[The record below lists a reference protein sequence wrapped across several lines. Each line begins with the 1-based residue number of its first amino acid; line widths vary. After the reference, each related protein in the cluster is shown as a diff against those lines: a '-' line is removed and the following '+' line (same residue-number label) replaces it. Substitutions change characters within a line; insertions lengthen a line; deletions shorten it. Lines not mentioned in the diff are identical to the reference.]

1 MPAEDWVPLGGST
14 RRYRNVRTG
23 EEISRRRY
31 DKLYGTLAR
40 EGYSSYER
48 KAKARR
54 ERLPSGRWFRPPAR
68 NRPGIYLADT
78 LDAFVRAWRT
88 RLRAKH
94 GDARM
99 VVVFA
104 DTVSN
109 VDKIAADR
117 LIDIV
122 VAIPTGFSAAT
133 VNMQPLI
140 RNVSEFLTKWG
151 NAYRSQTGFDSRILI
166 FALFTISPVG
176 QPQQQIIRSP
186 LRSNSLT
193 ALTGDT
199 SRLSLLT
206 SLALYFRKMESVTP
220 RLDALMYPIFIPRS

>member
-1 MPAEDWVPLGGST
+1 MPAEDWVPLGGTT

-23 EEISRRRY
+23 EEISRRQY
-31 DKLYGTLAR
+31 DKRYGTLAR
-40 EGYSSYER
+40 EGFTSYER

-54 ERLPSGRWFRPPAR
+54 QRLPSGRWYRPPSR

-78 LDAFVRAWRT
+78 LDSFIRAWRT
-88 RLRAKH
+88 RLRSKR

-109 VDKIAADR
+109 VDKIAGDR

-122 VAIPTGFSAAT
+122 VAISTGFSAAT

-140 RNVSEFLTKWG
+140 RNVSEFLTKWS
-151 NAYRSQTGFDSRILI
+151 NAYRSQTGLDSRILI